1 MKKKWIAAELVT
13 TDICETAASGYCLD
27 SSSEGASDA
36 AQGNCRCQ

>member
-27 SSSEGASDA
+27 SSSEGAS
-36 AQGNCRCQ
+36 GRM